1 MSRQNP
7 YGPLPALSE
16 RKAPENN
23 TKEKGS
29 GEIWMKT
36 KNDGEKKKR
45 AGALKEDSIKER
57 QYLAGLKKYRDQGIV
72 IRIDGEELPEK
83 DWGKIFEVR
92 EDDCFYMADYISD
105 EKTGKLHEIR
115 FERVYNR

>member
-1 MSRQNP
+1 
-7 YGPLPALSE
+7 
-16 RKAPENN
+16 
-23 TKEKGS
+23 
-29 GEIWMKT
+29 MKT
-36 KNDGEKKKR
+36 EDDGEKKKR
-45 AGALKEDSIKER
+45 AKALEKDCTKES
-57 QYLAGLKKYRDQGIV
+57 QYLAGLKKYKNQGIV

-92 EDDCFYMADYISD
+92 EDDCFYMADYIPD